1 MGSYGSNA
9 RGAYSSQ
16 DSSASFQV
24 PQRIVSVQYPPFLPS
39 NNNASSES
47 SFSRPRLDVQPT
59 TVVKNPVYLRKESL
73 RLRQN
78 ASNPKKWNIEFLFD
92 ATTRVKIIVYV
103 MATESS
109 DPLTSLPSFESDV
122 SFSQDFPAGLNQS
135 YKSLDDEAFD
145 LGQYSVDS
153 LKYNY
158 SLSPNKFPLIIHLVA
173 MGDGSSEVVQSQ
185 YSYLTFKEI
194 INQDPLRWDVSVI
207 YQKVQ
212 YGQKVWEVK
221 EMFGIDR
228 AAAGDSSADI
238 TAGREC
244 VVCLSE
250 ERDTAVLPCRHMC
263 LCAACAVIMRI
274 HSNTCPVCR
283 QPAESLLQLPREKKS
298 ES

>member
-1 MGSYGSNA
+1 
-9 RGAYSSQ
+9 
-16 DSSASFQV
+16 
-24 PQRIVSVQYPPFLPS
+24 
-39 NNNASSES
+39 
-47 SFSRPRLDVQPT
+47 
-59 TVVKNPVYLRKESL
+59 
-73 RLRQN
+73 
-78 ASNPKKWNIEFLFD
+78 
-92 ATTRVKIIVYV
+92 
-103 MATESS
+103 
-109 DPLTSLPSFESDV
+109 
-122 SFSQDFPAGLNQS
+122 
-135 YKSLDDEAFD
+135 
-145 LGQYSVDS
+145 
-153 LKYNY
+153 
-158 SLSPNKFPLIIHLVA
+158 

-194 INQDPLRWDVSVI
+194 INQDPLRWDLSVI

-228 AAAGDSSADI
+228 AAAGESSADI

-283 QPAESLLQLPREKKS
+283 QPAESLLQLPREKNAS
-298 ES
+298 DYCGSS